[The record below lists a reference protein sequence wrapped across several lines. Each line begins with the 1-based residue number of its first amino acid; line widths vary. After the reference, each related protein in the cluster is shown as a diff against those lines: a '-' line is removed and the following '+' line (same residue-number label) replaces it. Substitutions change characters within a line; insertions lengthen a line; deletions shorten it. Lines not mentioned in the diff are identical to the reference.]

1 LCEFGAVLASKTV
14 TQNEKE
20 KVEIN
25 MTTIKA
31 SFDTTTLEGQMK
43 VFNAQNGASISMKDV
58 PENTRIVATG
68 VMQYAETVE
77 SYGNGS
83 QEAVVTVVFAEDGTS
98 YAGVSDTV
106 AKAGDKLID
115 FIMNTGIQTFNVKI
129 VKQKSKAG
137 REFLNLQLV

>member
-1 LCEFGAVLASKTV
+1 
-14 TQNEKE
+14 
-20 KVEIN
+20 